1 MDITYSESAKDLFLL
16 WKICSFSHLRNV
28 CVAPCPNCEHF
39 QKNGGF
45 WVSGLQFAES
55 LFWIMSFLQVD
66 IHESGVHAHM
76 PYIWNRGIH
85 SEFWWP
91 RDVYVNLC
99 PSQAQAGVL
108 RFMLMNQEGEFSLS
122 PSNRIEPAEQ
132 AKWGNLDKERLAKTK
147 WISASF

>member
-28 CVAPCPNCEHF
+28 YVAPYPNCVQF

-45 WVSGLQFAES
+45 WISGHQFAES
-55 LFWIMSFLQVD
+55 LFWIMLFLQVD
-66 IHESGVHAHM
+66 IYKSGVCAHM
-76 PYIWNRGIH
+76 PYLWNRGIL

-108 RFMLMNQEGEFSLS
+108 RFMLMNQEGEFPLS
-122 PSNRIEPAEQ
+122 PSNRLKSAKQ
-132 AKWGNLDKERLAKTK
+132 AKWGNLDKGRLAKTK